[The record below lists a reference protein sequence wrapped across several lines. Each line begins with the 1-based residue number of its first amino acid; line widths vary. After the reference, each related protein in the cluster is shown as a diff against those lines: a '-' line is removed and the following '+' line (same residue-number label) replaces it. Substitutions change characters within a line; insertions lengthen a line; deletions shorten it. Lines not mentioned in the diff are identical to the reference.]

1 MSDGAGRIPQPTTL
15 LRRRAILEAVIRKS
29 RSSNVGT
36 IRETL
41 ELAVE
46 IAREGREGRRI
57 GTLFVIGDVE
67 AVLRESRTMILDPLA
82 GHPPEKRRLTDPALR
97 ETVKELAQLDG
108 GFIVSEDGF
117 VISATRF
124 FNADIQGVQVH
135 SGLGSRHI
143 AAASITRRT
152 RAFAVVVSE
161 SAVVRL
167 FDGGRLV
174 AEVLPELYLLSR
186 YTSHLRAPALSQHRA
201 HNMAIMTERPRRGSP
216 GPETEAGGG

>member
-1 MSDGAGRIPQPTTL
+1 MNGSPARPAGSDAL
-15 LRRRAILEAVIRKS
+15 LRRREILETIIRKS
-29 RSSNVGT
+29 RTAGVDT
-36 IRETL
+36 IREVL

-82 GHPPEKRRLTDPALR
+82 GHPLEQRRLTDPGLR

-108 GFIVSEDGF
+108 GFVVSEDGY
-117 VISATRF
+117 VLSATRF
-124 FNADIQGVQVH
+124 FNADLKGVRVPA
-135 SGLGSRHI
+135 GLGTRHI
-143 AAASITRRT
+143 AAASITSRT
-152 RAFAVVVSE
+152 RAFAVVISE

-186 YTSHLRAPALSQHRA
+186 YSSHLVNPALSRHRA
-201 HNMAIMTERPRRGSP
+201 QNIAVMVEKPRHD
-216 GPETEAGGG
+216 TGGA

>member
-1 MSDGAGRIPQPTTL
+1 MTGRTARVAVSDAM
-15 LRRRAILEAVIRKS
+15 LRRREILESVIRKS
-29 RSSNVGT
+29 RSAGVET
-36 IRETL
+36 IRDTL

-46 IAREGREGRRI
+46 IAREGREGRRV

-67 AVLRESRTMILDPLA
+67 AVLRESRTMILDPLE
-82 GHPPEKRRLTDPALR
+82 GHPLERRRVSDPGLR

-108 GFIVSEDGF
+108 GFVVSDDGF

-124 FNADIQGVQVH
+124 FNADLEGVHVPP
-135 SGLGSRHI
+135 GLGTRHI

-174 AEVLPELYLLSR
+174 AEVLPELYLLGR
-186 YTSHLRAPALSQHRA
+186 YRSHLDAPILSRHGALNLAVLTGKDR
-201 HNMAIMTERPRRGSP
+201 
-216 GPETEAGGG
+216 PETDDV